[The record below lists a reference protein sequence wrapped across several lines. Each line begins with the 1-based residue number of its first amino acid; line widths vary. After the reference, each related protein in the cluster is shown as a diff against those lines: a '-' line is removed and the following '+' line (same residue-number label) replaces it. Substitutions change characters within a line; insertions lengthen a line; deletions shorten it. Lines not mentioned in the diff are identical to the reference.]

1 MNSNQSRHSPS
12 LYNLQE
18 SFKGLKYK
26 LILAQSDLDFN
37 LLFIIKASLLFNK
50 VKNQSTKT
58 PLKSW
63 SKGVKTYIYPYVL
76 NHEIM
81 MW

>member
-1 MNSNQSRHSPS
+1 LNSNQSRHPLS

-50 VKNQSTKT
+50 VKSQSTKT
-58 PLKSW
+58 PLDSW
-63 SKGVKTYIYPYVL
+63 SRGLKTYIYPYVL